1 MTRSSYALSL
11 VAGALLFSTPANA
24 QQVTPEVSAFSDLT
38 TLLGPTEAGLT
49 ADQVAV
55 LAVTNAPQADVAAA
69 AQARAE
75 AAYRE
80 VRVGLFPQLNLEANY
95 THLSRVNLPPFEF
108 NGIEV
113 DNPFPQILNNYLLR
127 ASFSIPVTQIFFTT
141 LPAMRAADRGR
152 EAARFQTE
160 TQRRQLAI
168 QGREAFYQLI
178 QARARVIV
186 AQDSVRLL
194 ESLLSTTEA
203 MVERG
208 VVAAVELAE
217 VRARLSSVR
226 VVLQVAQGDAAI
238 AEVALVQR
246 IGGNVG
252 DSVTIGE
259 AVFEENVT
267 LPPALDGGSVTVA
280 LDNRPEAQALRLLV
294 ETRRAEARAALGQQ
308 LPQLAVVGA
317 VDYANPNQ
325 RVFPLTAE
333 FRATW
338 SVGVNLSWS
347 PNAFAAAHHR
357 RAGSD
362 ATVAEAE
369 AQLSS
374 LERAVTIEIYQADA
388 GLRAAA
394 ASIESADAAVA
405 AAREAYASRVAR
417 FEAGAATSNEVLDS
431 ETAVR
436 RAQVDLVDA
445 HLGYRLARARLE
457 YVLGQSPTPETR

>member
-1 MTRSSYALSL
+1 MTRFSFVLTLLACSL
-11 VAGALLFSTPANA
+11 HTGAPAIA
-24 QQVTPEVSAFSDLT
+24 QEATDFSDLS
-38 TLLGPTEAGLT
+38 LLMGPVQEGLT

-55 LAVTNAPQADVAAA
+55 LAVTNAPQAEAAAA

-80 VRVGLFPQLNLEANY
+80 VRVGLFPQLALQANY
-95 THLSRVNLPPFEF
+95 TRLSEVDLPPFDI
-108 NGIEV
+108 GGTII
-113 DNPFPQILNNYLLR
+113 DNPFPQILNTYLLR
-127 ASFSIPVTQIFFTT
+127 ASLSIPVTEIFLTT
-141 LPAMRAADRGR
+141 LPAMRAAERGQ

-160 TQRRQLAI
+160 TQNRQLAI

-194 ESLLSTTEA
+194 ESLLATTEA

-208 VVAAVELAE
+208 VVAAVELSE

-226 VVLQVAQGDAAI
+226 VVLLVAEGDAAI

-246 IGGNVG
+246 IGGAPG
-252 DSVTIGE
+252 DRVVIGE
-259 AVFEENVT
+259 SVFEEAAA
-267 LPPALDGGSVTVA
+267 LPPALDGGRVTLA
-280 LDNRPEAQALRLLV
+280 LDARPEAQALRLLV
-294 ETRRAEARAALGQQ
+294 EVRRAEARTTLGAQV
-308 LPQLAVVGA
+308 PQLAVVGA
-317 VDYANPNQ
+317 IDYANPNQ
-325 RVFPLTAE
+325 RIFPQTAE

-338 SVGVNLSWS
+338 SVGVNLTWS
-347 PNAFAAAHHR
+347 PNAFAAARHR
-357 RAGSD
+357 AAGIN

-369 AQLSS
+369 AQLRS
-374 LERAVTIEIYQADA
+374 LERAVTIEVYQADA
-388 GLRAAA
+388 ALRAAA
-394 ASIESADAAVA
+394 ASMQSAQDAVD
-405 AAREAYASRVAR
+405 AAREAYESRVLR

-445 HLGYRLARARLE
+445 HLGYRLARARLD
-457 YVLGQSPTPETR
+457 YALGLTPETR

>member
-1 MTRSSYALSL
+1 MTRSSFVLT
-11 VAGALLFSTPANA
+11 LLACTLLPD
-24 QQVTPEVSAFSDLT
+24 VSAHAQETTDFSDLSS
-38 TLLGPTEAGLT
+38 LMGPVQEGLT

-55 LAVTNAPQADVAAA
+55 LAVTNAPQAEAAAA

-80 VRVGLFPQLNLEANY
+80 VRVGLFPQLALQANY
-95 THLSRVNLPPFEF
+95 TRLSEVDLPPFDI
-108 NGIEV
+108 GGGMII
-113 DNPFPQILNNYLLR
+113 DNPFPQILNTYLLR
-127 ASFSIPVTQIFFTT
+127 ATLSIPVTEIFLTT
-141 LPAMRAADRGR
+141 LPAMRAAERGQ

-160 TQRRQLAI
+160 TQNRQLAI

-194 ESLLSTTEA
+194 ESLLATTEA

-208 VVAAVELAE
+208 VVAAVELSE

-226 VVLQVAQGDAAI
+226 VVLLVAEGDAAI

-246 IGGNVG
+246 IGGAPG
-252 DSVTIGE
+252 DRVVIGE
-259 AVFEENVT
+259 SVFEEAAA
-267 LPPALDGGSVTVA
+267 LPPALDGGRVTLA
-280 LDNRPEAQALRLLV
+280 LDARPEAQALRLLV
-294 ETRRAEARAALGQQ
+294 EVRRAEARTTLGAQV
-308 LPQLAVVGA
+308 PQLAVVGA

-325 RVFPLTAE
+325 RIFPQTAE

-338 SVGVNLSWS
+338 SVGVNLTWS
-347 PNAFAAAHHR
+347 PNAFAAARHR
-357 RAGSD
+357 AAGIN

-369 AQLSS
+369 AQLRS
-374 LERAVTIEIYQADA
+374 LERAVTIEVYQADA
-388 GLRAAA
+388 ALRAAA
-394 ASIESADAAVA
+394 ASMQSAQDAVD
-405 AAREAYASRVAR
+405 AAREAYESRVLR

-445 HLGYRLARARLE
+445 HLGYRLARARLD
-457 YVLGQSPTPETR
+457 YALGLTPETR

>member
-1 MTRSSYALSL
+1 MTRSSFVLTLLACSL
-11 VAGALLFSTPANA
+11 HTGAPASA
-24 QQVTPEVSAFSDLT
+24 QEATDFSDLS
-38 TLLGPTEAGLT
+38 LLMGPVQEGLT

-55 LAVTNAPQADVAAA
+55 LAVTNAPQAEAAAA

-80 VRVGLFPQLNLEANY
+80 VRVGLFPQLALQANY
-95 THLSRVNLPPFEF
+95 TRLSEVDLPPFDI
-108 NGIEV
+108 GGTII
-113 DNPFPQILNNYLLR
+113 DNPFPQILNTYLLR
-127 ASFSIPVTQIFFTT
+127 ASLSIPVTEIFLTT
-141 LPAMRAADRGR
+141 LPAMRAAERGQ

-160 TQRRQLAI
+160 TQNRQLAI

-194 ESLLSTTEA
+194 ESLLATTEA

-208 VVAAVELAE
+208 VVAAVELSE

-226 VVLQVAQGDAAI
+226 VVLLVAEGDAAI

-246 IGGNVG
+246 IGGAPG
-252 DSVTIGE
+252 DRVVIGE
-259 AVFEENVT
+259 SVFEEAAA
-267 LPPALDGGSVTVA
+267 LPPALDGGRVTLA
-280 LDNRPEAQALRLLV
+280 LDARPEAQALRLLV
-294 ETRRAEARAALGQQ
+294 EVRRAEARTTLGAQV
-308 LPQLAVVGA
+308 PQLAVVGA
-317 VDYANPNQ
+317 IDYANPNQ
-325 RVFPLTAE
+325 RIFPQTAE

-338 SVGVNLSWS
+338 SVGVNLTWS
-347 PNAFAAAHHR
+347 PNAFAAARHR
-357 RAGSD
+357 AAGIN

-369 AQLSS
+369 AQLRS
-374 LERAVTIEIYQADA
+374 LERAVTIEVYQADA
-388 GLRAAA
+388 ALRAAA
-394 ASIESADAAVA
+394 ASMQSAQDAVD
-405 AAREAYASRVAR
+405 AAREAYESRVLR

-445 HLGYRLARARLE
+445 HLGYRLARARLD
-457 YVLGQSPTPETR
+457 YALGLTPETR